1 MPRHRRLI
9 LLGIALVAALVLVFP
24 PWRARAIRIT
34 TRYGAVSGV
43 APSTVVDTIDWL
55 IPFAPIYAPPRSRL
69 TGDRMR
75 DLSARAMRGDTEARQ
90 RIHDS
95 VTVVEERYH
104 APEVLRTGG
113 EIWRDS
119 VLAAAG
125 IPAISGYDLA
135 FTIDQRWVAA
145 RLAALALL
153 GVALEWRGRHRPGRR
168 AATS

>member
-1 MPRHRRLI
+1 MPRHRRFI
-9 LLGIALVAALVLVFP
+9 LLGIALVAVLALLFP
-24 PWRARAIRIT
+24 PWRARAIRTT

-43 APSTVVDTIDWL
+43 APSTVMDTIDWL

-75 DLSARAMRGDTEARQ
+75 QLAAHAIRGDTEAR
-90 RIHDS
+90 RRMRDS
-95 VTVVEERYH
+95 VIVVEQRYH

-113 EIWRDS
+113 EVWRDS

-153 GVALEWRGRHRPGRR
+153 GFAVEWRGRRRR
-168 AATS
+168 AAGS

>member
-1 MPRHRRLI
+1 MPRHRRFI
-9 LLGIALVAALVLVFP
+9 LLGIALVAVLALLFP
-24 PWRARAIRIT
+24 PWRARAIRTT

-55 IPFAPIYAPPRSRL
+55 IPFAPIYAPPHSRL

-75 DLSARAMRGDTEARQ
+75 QLAARAIRGDTEARG
-90 RIHDS
+90 RMRDS
-95 VTVVEERYH
+95 VIVVEQRYH
-104 APEVLRTGG
+104 APELLRTGG
-113 EIWRDS
+113 EVWRDS

-153 GVALEWRGRHRPGRR
+153 AFAVEWRGRRRR
-168 AATS
+168 AAGS

>member
-9 LLGIALVAALVLVFP
+9 LPGIALLGVLAVLFP
-24 PWRARAIRIT
+24 PWRARAIRST
-34 TRYGAVSGV
+34 TRYAAISGV

-55 IPFAPIYAPPRSRL
+55 IPFAPIYAPPRPRL

-75 DLSARAMRGDTEARQ
+75 ELAARAIRGDAEARQ
-90 RIHDS
+90 RMRDS
-95 VTVVEERYH
+95 TLDVEQRYH

-113 EIWRDS
+113 EVWRDS

-135 FTIDQRWVAA
+135 FTIDERWVAA
-145 RLAALALL
+145 RLAALALI
-153 GVALEWRGRHRPGRR
+153 GFGIEWRGRRQR
-168 AATS
+168 AANA

>member
-1 MPRHRRLI
+1 MPRHRRFI
-9 LLGIALVAALVLVFP
+9 LLGIALVAVLALLFP
-24 PWRARAIRIT
+24 PWRARAIRTT

-43 APSTVVDTIDWL
+43 APSTVMDTIDWL

-75 DLSARAMRGDTEARQ
+75 QLAARAIRGDTEAR
-90 RIHDS
+90 RRMRDS
-95 VTVVEERYH
+95 VIVVEQRYH
-104 APEVLRTGG
+104 APEVLRSGG
-113 EIWRDS
+113 EVWRDS

-153 GVALEWRGRHRPGRR
+153 GFAVEWRGRRRR
-168 AATS
+168 AAGS

>member
-1 MPRHRRLI
+1 MPRHRRFI
-9 LLGIALVAALVLVFP
+9 LLGIALLAVLALLFP
-24 PWRARAIRIT
+24 PWRARAIRTT
-34 TRYGAVSGV
+34 TRYGAASGV
-43 APSTVVDTIDWL
+43 APSTVVDTIDWV

-75 DLSARAMRGDTEARQ
+75 QLAARAIRGDAEAR
-90 RIHDS
+90 RRMRDS
-95 VTVVEERYH
+95 VIVVEQRYH

-113 EIWRDS
+113 EVWRDS

-125 IPAISGYDLA
+125 IPAISGYELA

-153 GVALEWRGRHRPGRR
+153 GFAVEWRGRRRR
-168 AATS
+168 AARS

>member
-1 MPRHRRLI
+1 MPRHRRFI
-9 LLGIALVAALVLVFP
+9 LLGIALVAVLTLLFP
-24 PWRARAIRIT
+24 PWRARAIRTT

-43 APSTVVDTIDWL
+43 APSTVMDTIDWL

-75 DLSARAMRGDTEARQ
+75 QLAARAIRGDTAAR
-90 RIHDS
+90 RRMHDS
-95 VTVVEERYH
+95 VIVVEQRYH

-113 EIWRDS
+113 EVWRDS

-125 IPAISGYDLA
+125 IPALSGYDLA

-153 GVALEWRGRHRPGRR
+153 GFAVEWRGRRRR
-168 AATS
+168 AARS

>member
-9 LLGIALVAALVLVFP
+9 LLGFALVAVLALLFP
-24 PWRARAIRIT
+24 PWRARAIRTT

-55 IPFAPIYAPPRSRL
+55 IPVAPIYAPPRPRL

-75 DLSARAMRGDTEARQ
+75 ELAARAIGGDTEAR
-90 RIHDS
+90 RRMHDS
-95 VTVVEERYH
+95 VIVVEQDYH

-113 EIWRDS
+113 EVWRDS

-125 IPAISGYDLA
+125 IPAISGYDLT
-135 FTIDQRWVAA
+135 FTIDQRWLAT
-145 RLAALALL
+145 RLSALALL
-153 GVALEWRGRHRPGRR
+153 GFALEWRGRRQR
-168 AATS
+168 AANS